1 MKHAVPVAVAVG
13 IAVLV
18 TAVASIAKCYLN
30 VEPGAISAG
39 IAACGLWVAL
49 RVALNW
55 RNQLVTARR
64 LDAVQEYWT
73 AVQLLKHQV
82 GAFKEG
88 VKRLAEVK
96 DGSAACRALREAQRD
111 LDARWQAYV
120 QANARV
126 WPYDKAAEKHL
137 RKLETPFESASAW
150 CYDVLGSDA
159 APRTACEGAPQ
170 MATSL
175 NVEELRLRKVIRQE
189 YGAGK

>member
-1 MKHAVPVAVAVG
+1 MPPSDIQK
-13 IAVLV
+13 VLIIGSGPIV
-18 TAVASIAKCYLN
+18 IGQAAEFDY
-30 VEPGAISAG
+30 AG
-39 IAACGLWVAL
+39 S
-49 RVALNW
+49 
-55 RNQLVTARR
+55 Q
-64 LDAVQEYWT
+64 
-73 AVQLLKHQV
+73 
-82 GAFKEG
+82 
-88 VKRLAEVK
+88 
-96 DGSAACRALREAQRD
+96 ACRALREAQRD